1 MKHTQFPILLACCI
15 LCTLP
20 AKSQQ
25 AIDPKRIAQINANVE
40 IELPA
45 EEKNCLSDRQRMDD
59 DELEFRKDTFRVKR
73 AKCYLMSELEEDNH
87 MAYVV
92 AVYDYAASRYAELI
106 HKYDALIRT
115 CRYKKYR
122 KAYIRSQKSWV
133 TYQAQTLALFG
144 KPSDENYELA
154 TRRMQMNLNRLEE
167 IYYLYSE
174 LVFEGS
180 IRSN

>member
-25 AIDPKRIAQINANVE
+25 AIDPKRIAQITTNVE

-45 EEKNCLSDRQRMDD
+45 EEENWMIGRQRMDD
-59 DELEFRKDTFRVKR
+59 YELEFRRDTFRVKR
-73 AKCYLMSELEEDNH
+73 ATCYLMNDLEEAD
-87 MAYVV
+87 MAYFI
-92 AVYDYAASRYAELI
+92 AVHENAASRYAELI
-106 HKYDALIRT
+106 DKYDALIRT
-115 CRYKKYR
+115 CRYKKFI

-133 TYQAQTLALFG
+133 AYQEQTLALFG
-144 KPSDENYELA
+144 KPGDENYELA
-154 TRRMQMNLNRLEE
+154 TRRMQMNINRLEE

>member
-1 MKHTQFPILLACCI
+1 MKHTNFPILFTCC
-15 LCTLP
+15 LLYTLP

-45 EEKNCLSDRQRMDD
+45 EEENWMIGRQRMDD

-73 AKCYLMSELEEDNH
+73 AKCYLMSDLEEDNH

-106 HKYDALIRT
+106 HKYDTLIRK

-122 KAYIRSQKSWV
+122 KAYIRSQKTW
-133 TYQAQTLALFG
+133 TAYQAQTLALFG